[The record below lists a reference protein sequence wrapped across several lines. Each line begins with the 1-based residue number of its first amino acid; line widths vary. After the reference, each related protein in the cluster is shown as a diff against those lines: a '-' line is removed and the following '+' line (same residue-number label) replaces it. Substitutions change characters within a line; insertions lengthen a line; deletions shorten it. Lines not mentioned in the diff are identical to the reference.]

1 MKINKKTKLADLLK
15 KDPKMTVGD
24 LFKSRKKGSKKSAGR
39 DAEVQDD
46 RLSELKEEAFSKE
59 MEGATGLG
67 KIRAAGRGV
76 DKMRELEHEYKTART
91 GIKSRYGGIAKA
103 FGADPKT
110 SAMLDRLFGKKVD
123 DKELAKLREK
133 FNLDE
138 KGKPKKEEKKDKD
151 AEKRQAVQ
159 KDLIDKIDKIFDIV
173 KEIRSVVEGVA
184 NKLRASPSKEVPTTK
199 KGMRKLEKESGLKYS
214 KETGRYH
221 DVKTK
226 KMVGFETARQKMN
239 ISPSALK
246 VSGVT
251 GAAALAGVGGAAAP
265 TASKTMEGKA
275 DTFAKEGPK
284 PATEEELKEV
294 GKDVTEVS
302 DFAKDIKDFFSPKKF
317 YALVGGA
324 IGAAIPVLIE
334 AGKWLWSNLISPGV
348 DFAVNIAKQIGQWL
362 AGIEIPEFKIPLV
375 GSIGPFKPFGFLA
388 GVKPAPTETTAAPE
402 GAPAP
407 AASTPPQPPPGAGA
421 APPKPEGGGAGSAA
435 AGGGGATGGGATG
448 GGGGGS
454 GGGGATGGGA
464 PSAPTATPEGSN
476 MPGGSPPAK
485 KSGGGGSIPSGGYLG
500 AAAEFIAKQEG
511 LPKGGKAMWDPPGQN
526 NLVSIGY
533 GHQIQ
538 EHEYKQGFIQ
548 AGNDQVK
555 IVGDRGIDTVMTKD
569 QAKSLLAADLPKYE
583 ERAKKPLGEAWGKL
597 DDEQKAAL
605 ISYAYNTGSTGSLV
619 KQGLKE
625 AALTGNDEA
634 GGEIISEKGVRTA
647 GGKPFPAL
655 IKRRKLE
662 GDLYA
667 EGESSGKPAGG
678 GAEGGG
684 GTAVASAS
692 PPTPPAAPA
701 AAAPAAAAP
710 TAVAAVTPPPAAP
723 TASPVTPAAPSA
735 PTASPVETPPTY
747 AQAVAANTTDVTVAK
762 EEASSPASAPAPT
775 LTAAATPQPS
785 GAKPQN
791 PDNSVKASARLVE
804 DTFTRALAKD
814 FSHPSAFTTVV
825 MV

>member
-1 MKINKKTKLADLLK
+1 MKINKKTKISDLLK

-24 LFKSRKKGSKKSAGR
+24 LFKARKKGSKKSADR
-39 DAEVQDD
+39 DVEVQND

-67 KIRAAGRGV
+67 RIGAFGRGA
-76 DKMRELEHEYKTART
+76 DKVRELEQEYKTART
-91 GIKSRYGGIAKA
+91 GVKSRYGGIAKA

-110 SAMLDRLFGKKVD
+110 AAMRDKLFGKKVD
-123 DKELAKLREK
+123 DKELTKLREK

-138 KGKPKKEEKKDKD
+138 KGKPKKEKKEDKEAEKK
-151 AEKRQAVQ
+151 EAVQ

-226 KMVGFETARQKMN
+226 KMIGFETARQKMN

-246 VSGVT
+246 VAGVT
-251 GAAALAGVGGAAAP
+251 GAAALAAGAPPP
-265 TASKTMEGKA
+265 TASKVMEGKA

-284 PATEEELKEV
+284 PATEEEVKEV
-294 GKDVTEVS
+294 GERVKKVS
-302 DFAKDIKDFFSPKKF
+302 GFVEDIKDFFSLKKF

-324 IGAAIPVLIE
+324 IGAAMPFLIE
-334 AGKWLWSNLISPGV
+334 AGKWLWTNLISPGV

-362 AGIEIPEFKIPLV
+362 AGIEIPEFTILGK
-375 GSIGPFKPFGFLA
+375 SIGPFKPFGFLA
-388 GVKPAPTETTAAPE
+388 GIKPAPTAAPA
-402 GAPAP
+402 GAAAAP
-407 AASTPPQPPPGAGA
+407 AAPPTPPPGEGS
-421 APPKPEGGGAGSAA
+421 APPKPEGGGG
-435 AGGGGATGGGATG
+435 AGGGGGTSAGGGTA
-448 GGGGGS
+448 S
-454 GGGGATGGGA
+454 GGAGTA
-464 PSAPTATPEGSN
+464 PPAPPTATPEGSN
-476 MPGGSPPAK
+476 MAGGSPPSPK

-500 AAAEFIAKQEG
+500 AAAEFIAIEEG
-511 LPKGGKAMWDPPGQN
+511 LPKGGKAYWDPPGQN

-533 GHQIQ
+533 GHQIKP
-538 EHEYKQGFIQ
+538 EEYKQGFIQ

-555 IVGDRGIDTVMTKD
+555 IVGDRGIDTVLSKD

-583 ERAKKPLGEAWGKL
+583 ERAKKPLGEAWTKL

-634 GGEIISEKGVRTA
+634 GAEIIAEKGVRTA
-647 GGKPFPAL
+647 GGKPFPPL
-655 IKRRKLE
+655 VKRRKLE
-662 GDLYA
+662 GALYA
-667 EGESSGKPAGG
+667 EGESSGKPEGGGG

-684 GTAVASAS
+684 GG
-692 PPTPPAAPA
+692 
-701 AAAPAAAAP
+701 
-710 TAVAAVTPPPAAP
+710 TAVAAATP
-723 TASPVTPAAPSA
+723 APSA
-735 PTASPVETPPTY
+735 PTASPVPPTPSAPTASSVEAAPTY
-747 AQAVAANTTDVTVAK
+747 AQAVAANTTDVSAAK
-762 EEASSPASAPAPT
+762 EEASSLASAPAPI

-785 GAKPQN
+785 GSKPIN
-791 PDNSVKASARLVE
+791 PDHSVKASARLVE